1 MLSFAIGYEGL
12 VHFFSVQIE
21 NFVPIMIQRVFCRR
35 AATLELKDRKLTG
48 MNSPSQCSKP
58 SLDYM
63 DKFFFF
69 YKTSIY
75 NVLNCIKFPLRPY
88 RIPLKNCN
96 NYNLNKLS
104 GNNSGFERDELL
116 A

>member
-1 MLSFAIGYEGL
+1 MLSFAINYEGL

-35 AATLELKDRKLTG
+35 AATMELKDRKLTG
-48 MNSPSQCSKP
+48 MHSPSQCSKP

-63 DKFFFF
+63 GKFFFF

-75 NVLNCIKFPLRPY
+75 NVLNCIKFLLRPY
-88 RIPLKNCN
+88 VIITILINCLETILVLN
-96 NYNLNKLS
+96 TMNY
-104 GNNSGFERDELL
+104 
-116 A
+116 

>member
-1 MLSFAIGYEGL
+1 M
-12 VHFFSVQIE
+12 QIE

-35 AATLELKDRKLTG
+35 AATLELNDRKLTG

-63 DKFFFF
+63 GKFFFF

-75 NVLNCIKFPLRPY
+75 VLNCIKFPLRPY
-88 RIPLKNCN
+88 RIPLKSCN